1 MGTTLSDLKPAPG
14 SRRKRKRL
22 GRGNASGRGGT
33 SGKGHKGQLA
43 RTGGTIPTGFEG
55 GQMPLQR
62 RLPKRGFKNP
72 FRTVYEVV
80 NLRDLAGFD
89 AGTTIDAET
98 LRVAGRIPRSPNGL
112 KVLAVGDLDRAL
124 TLKVAAIS
132 AKAREKVEAAGGSV
146 EIVPARAA
154 AKADGAGGSGEA
166 PQGE

>member
-14 SRRKRKRL
+14 SRRKRRRL

-43 RTGGTIPTGFEG
+43 RKSGTVPTGFEG

-72 FRTVYEVV
+72 FRKVFAVV
-80 NLRDLAGFD
+80 NLRDLARFESGS
-89 AGTTIDAET
+89 TVDAEV
-98 LRVAGRIPRSPNGL
+98 LRQAGRIPRAEHGL
-112 KVLAVGDLDRAL
+112 KILAVGEIDRPL
-124 TLKVAAIS
+124 TLRVAAIS

-146 EIVPARAA
+146 EIL
-154 AKADGAGGSGEA
+154 G
-166 PQGE
+166 